1 MAVGLPLKTTYADG
15 DVYSA
20 SDVNDTNGTINL
32 IGYGSPVVAGKNFVI
47 NGGFDI
53 WQRGTSFSLA
63 ASTSMTYVADRWAT
77 TTFANE
83 ACTFS
88 RQLTNDT
95 TNLPN
100 IQYCLRFQRNSGQTG
115 TTGMPLSNAFETVNS
130 IPLAGQTV
138 TMSFYARAGAN
149 YSATSSILTSYIITG
164 TGTDQNPVTA
174 GYTGSNTSIN
184 TNNTL
189 TTTWQ
194 RFTLTGTLPTTT
206 TEMAAYFAFVPTG
219 TAGANDYFE
228 ITGVQ
233 LERGVSATDFS
244 RNTSTYQ
251 GELAACQRYY
261 YRYKSSA
268 VASPFGPG
276 FADSSTV
283 ALINHKFPV
292 IMRTAP
298 TALEQ
303 SGTAGDYSV
312 RRATG
317 TNTVCNSVPVYA
329 TSDVDSANILLNFA
343 SGLTAGQGLGG
354 RSVNTSAYFGWSA
367 EL

>member
-1 MAVGLPLKTTYADG
+1 L
-15 DVYSA
+15 
-20 SDVNDTNGTINL
+20 
-32 IGYGSPVVAGKNFVI
+32 
-47 NGGFDI
+47 
-53 WQRGTSFSLA
+53 
-63 ASTSMTYVADRWAT
+63 
-77 TTFANE
+77 
-83 ACTFS
+83 
-88 RQLTNDT
+88 
-95 TNLPN
+95 
-100 IQYCLRFQRNSGQTG
+100 
-115 TTGMPLSNAFETVNS
+115 
-130 IPLAGQTV
+130 
-138 TMSFYARAGAN
+138 
-149 YSATSSILTSYIITG
+149 
-164 TGTDQNPVTA
+164 TGTDQNITGA
-174 GYTGSNTSIN
+174 YTGAVGLGGQ
-184 TNNTL
+184 NNTL

-194 RFTLTGTLPTTT
+194 RFTMTVSIASTA
-206 TEMAAYFAFVPTG
+206 TEIALLLAHTPTG
-219 TAGANDYFE
+219 TASTNDYYE

-233 LERGVSATDFS
+233 LEVGSVATPFS
-244 RNTSTYQ
+244 RNGATIQ

-261 YRYKSSA
+261 YRYQSSA